1 MNNGKK
7 ILGIIPARGGSKSIP
22 RKNIK
27 PFCGKPLIAWSIQTL
42 KESGVCDRVIVST
55 DDQEIADTAARFG
68 AEIPFIRPAELAED
82 TTPTLPV
89 LQHAVSW
96 LKEHEGYNP
105 DYVLLLEPP
114 SVSKRSFHVRETAAL
129 LLKTGADSVIS
140 VAEVP
145 GVFSPYWQLRLGTEN
160 KIELFTGGTIKNV
173 IRRRQDLPKSYYRN
187 SAIYVFKTTCLFL
200 PEPNLYGE
208 DARGYPTD
216 AKYALDIDTP
226 EDWVVAEM
234 LFQKILNE
242 EGQSTHSL

>member
-1 MNNGKK
+1 MTDKK

-55 DDQEIADTAARFG
+55 DDREIADVAAHFG
-68 AEIPFIRPAELAED
+68 AETPFIRPAELAED

-96 LKEHEGYNP
+96 LKEREGYNP

-114 SVSKRSFHVRETAAL
+114 SVSKRPFHIREAAEL
-129 LLKTGADSVIS
+129 LLKTGADSVVS

-145 GVFSPYWQLRLGTEN
+145 GTFSPYWQLKVGNEN
-160 KIELFTGGTIKNV
+160 RIELFTGGTMKDV

-187 SAIYVFKTTCLFL
+187 SAIYVLKTGCLFTS
-200 PEPNLYGE
+200 EPSLYGK
-208 DARGYPTD
+208 DVRGYITD
-216 AKYALDIDTP
+216 SKYAMDIDTP
-226 EDWVVAEM
+226 EDWVVAEA
-234 LFQKILNE
+234 LFKKILDE
-242 EGQSTHSL
+242 ETKN